1 MDNSNRKN
9 EHRQENDL
17 PPGSEGQK
25 PDKESDN
32 PASEKPRSSL
42 TSIGPKASDMT
53 ETDLADEEM
62 GNNQLQGDDQNK
74 VRNERHAKPDETTET
89 DSVEEG
95 LKRRERGR
103 AEREESGNRKKM

>member
-1 MDNSNRKN
+1 MDNSSRRK
-9 EHRQENDL
+9 EPRDESEL
-17 PPGSEGQK
+17 PPGAGGQK
-25 PDKESDN
+25 PDKESEH

-53 ETDLADEEM
+53 ETDLAADEM
-62 GNNQLQGDDQNK
+62 GDNNLQGDDQDK
-74 VRNERHAKPDETTET
+74 VHNQRHAKPDEETET

-95 LKRRERGR
+95 LKRREKGR